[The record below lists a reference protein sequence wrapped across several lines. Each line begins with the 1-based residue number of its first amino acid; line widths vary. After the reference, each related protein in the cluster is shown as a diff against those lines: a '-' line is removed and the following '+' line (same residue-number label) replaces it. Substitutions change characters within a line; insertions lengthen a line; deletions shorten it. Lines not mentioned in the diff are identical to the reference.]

1 MLSTDTERRGRP
13 HTKEGAFRSA
23 SQSSADAPLQK
34 TRRQTEN
41 SASEPRAIDREA
53 TDGSTWGKPLTQLTN
68 KMKKSA
74 WLSLQWP
81 RSQLDIWQRKGLA
94 GAPPPVDGRIPRE
107 PSCLVPGMGVGE
119 TRHVRV
125 SAQRQRPPSRER
137 RHHRLQVT
145 LPPPYPT
152 RGGSRAT
159 VVGSRRERARHRGP
173 QTRTRQGGGQTRDT
187 GAPKPGHGGA
197 EGKPETQG
205 PPNWSQ
211 ECGR

>member
-1 MLSTDTERRGRP
+1 M
-13 HTKEGAFRSA
+13 
-23 SQSSADAPLQK
+23 
-34 TRRQTEN
+34 
-41 SASEPRAIDREA
+41 
-53 TDGSTWGKPLTQLTN
+53 
-68 KMKKSA
+68 
-74 WLSLQWP
+74 
-81 RSQLDIWQRKGLA
+81 A

-187 GAPKPGHGGA
+187 GPPKPGHGGVK
-197 EGKPETQG
+197 GKPETQG
-205 PPNWSQ
+205 PPNQ
-211 ECGR
+211 DMGETQGAPKPGHGGRHRGPPNQDSRGQGANL

>member
-1 MLSTDTERRGRP
+1 M
-13 HTKEGAFRSA
+13 
-23 SQSSADAPLQK
+23 
-34 TRRQTEN
+34 
-41 SASEPRAIDREA
+41 
-53 TDGSTWGKPLTQLTN
+53 
-68 KMKKSA
+68 
-74 WLSLQWP
+74 
-81 RSQLDIWQRKGLA
+81 
-94 GAPPPVDGRIPRE
+94 
-107 PSCLVPGMGVGE
+107 
-119 TRHVRV
+119 RV

-205 PPNWSQ
+205 PPNQDTAGWRENPRHRGPQTRTRLGGGQTRDSGAPKPGHSRVEGKPETQGPPNQDMGGDTGGPQTRTAGGRGQTSDITAIADSKHGSPPARTAGLSPYDPTHHVQISTKITRQ
-211 ECGR
+211 EKISLNVID